1 MKLNIQQ
8 EVRTVRR
15 MLVVTIIAFSV
26 GLGILFGTDAYESSG
41 ISIMSSFGEI
51 TILDPKYPS
60 IIGDNMYQNNEL
72 SFQLSKP
79 NNAWN
84 IRLVSE
90 TLLPEEIIYLESKG
104 YLNGIY
110 LEKEYD
116 KRFFISVI
124 DVQSENF
131 QLNDYVTEQITTLN
145 SKENIK
151 VPIRQISKSNDWA
164 IFSFDRETN
173 TENGYAEQLL
183 FLKDNRLYML
193 QYSGKSPDNLTESE
207 KSDYNSILNSF
218 EVL

>member
-1 MKLNIQQ
+1 MVIPSAKFFCCFDDKLK
-8 EVRTVRR
+8 
-15 MLVVTIIAFSV
+15 F
-26 GLGILFGTDAYESSG
+26 
-41 ISIMSSFGEI
+41 
-51 TILDPKYPS
+51 
-60 IIGDNMYQNNEL
+60 
-72 SFQLSKP
+72 
-79 NNAWN
+79 
-84 IRLVSE
+84 
-90 TLLPEEIIYLESKG
+90 
-104 YLNGIY
+104 
-110 LEKEYD
+110 EY
-116 KRFFISVI
+116 
-124 DVQSENF
+124 
-131 QLNDYVTEQITTLN
+131 TN